1 MTYPPLTIL
10 FAACDSEETR
20 EQARIYIKDNKW
32 CFEDVALRVPDGQVL
47 VVAKRDVEV
56 RV

>member
-1 MTYPPLTIL
+1 MTYPPQTIL

-20 EQARIYIKDNKW
+20 EQARIYIKDNQW
-32 CFEDVALRVPDGQVL
+32 CFEDVALRVPDDQVL
-47 VVAKRDVEV
+47 VVAKREIEV